1 MWRTVWRVAA
11 LTSIYG
17 LLHSLLAS
25 QQIKEWVRDRLG
37 AHVEDGAYRLVFNGI
52 ALITFLDLLRRFSHL
67 PDRTLYHVRGIW
79 ALPFRMVQ
87 GFAVC
92 LALDAN
98 IRTGIG
104 RMTGIAPA
112 WQLLQGSR
120 PEPQNPAQGPQLTG
134 NLNSRTGGA
143 FRVSRHPNN
152 LVPVLLWW
160 ANPKMTV
167 RFLVF
172 TAVSTLYLILGSVH
186 EERRLESEYG
196 KAYDEYREGVPF
208 FWPGPDVGH

>member
-1 MWRTVWRVAA
+1 MWRTIWRVAA
-11 LTSIYG
+11 LTSLYG
-17 LLHSLLAS
+17 AIHSLLAS
-25 QQIKEWVRDRLG
+25 RWIKRLVRDRLG
-37 AHVEDGAYRLVFNGI
+37 ERVENGAYRLVFNGI
-52 ALITFLDLLRRFSHL
+52 ALITFLDVLRRFSHL
-67 PDRTLYHVRGIW
+67 PDRTLYHVRGWW
-79 ALPFRMVQ
+79 ALPFRIVQ
-87 GFAVC
+87 GFAVY

-112 WQLLQGSR
+112 LQLLQSRR

-134 NLNSRTGGA
+134 DLETRTGGA
-143 FRVSRHPNN
+143 FGLSRHPNN

-172 TAVSTLYLILGSVH
+172 TAVSTLYLVLGSVH
-186 EERRLESEYG
+186 EEQRLEAEYG
-196 KAYDEYREGVPF
+196 AAYDEYWRGIPF
-208 FWPGPDVGH
+208 FVPGSRW

>member
-1 MWRTVWRVAA
+1 M
-11 LTSIYG
+11 
-17 LLHSLLAS
+17 LHSLLAS
-25 QQIKEWVRDRLG
+25 RQVKRVVRDRLG
-37 AHVEDGAYRLVFNGI
+37 ERVEDGAYRLVFNGI
-52 ALITFLDLLRRFSHL
+52 ALITFLELLRRFSHL
-67 PDRTLYHVRGIW
+67 PDRTLYRVRGIR
-79 ALPFRMVQ
+79 ALPFRIVQ
-87 GFAVC
+87 GFAVY

-112 WQLLQGSR
+112 LQLVRGAE

-134 NLNSRTGGA
+134 NLERRTGGA
-143 FRVSRHPNN
+143 FRLSRHPNN

-172 TAVSTLYLILGSVH
+172 TLVATLYLVLGSFH
-186 EERRLESEYG
+186 EERRLEAQYG
-196 KAYDEYREGVPF
+196 AAYDEYRRGKPF
-208 FWPGPDVGH
+208 FL